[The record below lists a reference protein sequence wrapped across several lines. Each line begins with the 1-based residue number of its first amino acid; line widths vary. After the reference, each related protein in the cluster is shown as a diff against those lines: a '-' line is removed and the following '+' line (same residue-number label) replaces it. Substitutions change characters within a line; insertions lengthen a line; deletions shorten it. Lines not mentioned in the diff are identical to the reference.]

1 VQSPKCGNG
10 NHPLHKDAAVTLLTA
25 LLSRRSATV

>member
-10 NHPLHKDAAVTLLTA
+10 NHPLDKRGAVLLLDA
-25 LLSRRSATV
+25 LLAEAG